1 MPLKEGDVFEQ
12 KYLLTDAVYNGYI
25 QIFDDKNP
33 LHTDQAFA
41 TARGFEAE
49 VMHGGILTGFLSNF
63 VGERLP
69 LKNVIIQQYKI
80 AFTKPVYLNS
90 ILFFKA
96 TVTGFYESVNCII
109 FKFEFKNELHLVA
122 KGELTI
128 GLI

>member
-1 MPLKEGDVFEQ
+1 MTIKEGDVFEI
-12 KYLLTDAVYNGYI
+12 KYLLTEAVYKGYI

-33 LHTDQAFA
+33 LHTNQAFA
-41 TARGFEAE
+41 TGKGFEAE

-63 VGERLP
+63 VGEQLP

-90 ILFFKA
+90 LLFFKA
-96 TVTGFYESVNCII
+96 TVIGFYESVNCII
-109 FKFEFKNELHLVA
+109 FKYEFKNESHLVA